1 MLLIHCPYCGEERP
15 ELEFRQA
22 GEAHIARP
30 SNILETGDEDFEA
43 FLFLRTN
50 TKGLVYERWRHVHG
64 CGRFFNAVRDSVT
77 DRFFA
82 TYKAGLPKPDPARF
96 AKAVAAVEPLVA
108 EQAAP
113 MVTAQPKPAAPA
125 RPPRKAATPPAT
137 EETTAAASPADATPA
152 TGPAGKPARRARA
165 AAAPDAASA
174 VAAEKP
180 RRRAQPAPATPEPP
194 VKAAPKGRKTAA
206 SAKGVAPAAAAVPG
220 KPDEADEPKP
230 APKRT
235 RTTPVKKG
243 EA

>member
-30 SNILETGDEDFEA
+30 ADINGASDADFET

-77 DRFFA
+77 DRFFT

-108 EQAAP
+108 EQATP
-113 MVTAQPKPAAPA
+113 MITAQPKPAAPA
-125 RPPRKAATPPAT
+125 RPPRKTATPPAV
-137 EETTAAASPADATPA
+137 ETSPEAVAAAEPAPA
-152 TGPAGKPARRARA
+152 AETANKPARRARA
-165 AAAPDAASA
+165 TAVPEAASA
-174 VAAEKP
+174 AAEAKP
-180 RRRAQPAPATPEPP
+180 KRKAPKAQATPETPA
-194 VKAAPKGRKTAA
+194 KAAPRARKTAA
-206 SAKGVAPAAAAVPG
+206 ADGGEAPAAAGVPAQ
-220 KPDEADEPKP
+220 PDDVAKPKP

-235 RTTPVKKG
+235 RSSPVKKG